1 MYAIVEIAGQQ
12 FKVEKDQQI
21 FVHRLDAKTGSKVS
35 FDKVLLTDDNGKV
48 NIGKPTLSGVSVSA
62 KVLEHLKGDKVVVFK
77 KKRRKG
83 YRVKN
88 GHRQYL
94 TKIEIDKIGKSV
106 AKKTVKQE
114 ESDVKKTVAKK
125 KSAKTKT
132 KASTTK
138 KSTAKKTT
146 KKETKPK
153 TEPKPKPKKGGGM
166 FGAKKVKKKYDGEEG
181 GKVDWFLKDA
191 LDTVYDPHGTGK
203 VLKPAT
209 ILARS
214 SEGNVRVR
222 DVVRVYSSEGEEG
235 ISELAWTSPFTRY
248 IIEAFDEC

>member
-21 FVHRLDAKTGSKVS
+21 FVHRLDAKTGSKVL
-35 FDKVLLTDDNGKV
+35 FDKVLLTDDNGKIS
-48 NIGKPTLSGVSVSA
+48 IGKPTVSGVSVSA

-94 TKIEIDKIGKSV
+94 TKIEIDKIGKSA
-106 AKKTVKQE
+106 AKKTVKKE

-125 KSAKTKT
+125 KSTTKT

-138 KSTAKKTT
+138 KSTAKKEAAE
-146 KKETKPK
+146 KK
-153 TEPKPKPKKGGGM
+153 
-166 FGAKKVKKKYDGEEG
+166 
-181 GKVDWFLKDA
+181 
-191 LDTVYDPHGTGK
+191 
-203 VLKPAT
+203 
-209 ILARS
+209 
-214 SEGNVRVR
+214 
-222 DVVRVYSSEGEEG
+222 
-235 ISELAWTSPFTRY
+235 
-248 IIEAFDEC
+248 